1 MAKAKEATWS
11 EERLIWEL
19 AQLVRLAVPPSQDNL
34 KKFAEWGKQFNA
46 VHPDVAQEIAD
57 EAKAKVEAEQEA
69 KAEAEAKAKDDA
81 EAMRP
86 AAAPKKNEDDD
97 DEA

>member
-1 MAKAKEATWS
+1 MAKAKELNWS

-19 AQLVRLAVPPSQDNL
+19 AQLLRLAVPPSRDNL
-34 KKFAEWGKQFNA
+34 QKLSEWSKQFNA

-57 EAKAKVEAEQEA
+57 EAKAKVEAEQAA
-69 KAEAEAKAKDDA
+69 KEEAEAKAKDDA